1 MKEQYM
7 TDYEYISKLIRHLPP
22 VVCRTFLAEQ
32 TAAEIPDL
40 NTKEKLTA
48 QRALLTTHM
57 AKLSFHT
64 LQKLEE
70 ICESIALLSDGPEQ
84 DVIEGIKHE
93 INTDK
98 WLEAFSALRNP
109 YEKSLWFFEH
119 EPRLFDE
126 ALNSRQAD
134 LFRQSQSCYS
144 GFLADIDLILHED
157 EQSKERFHEAA
168 AAHFGCPKDEIA
180 IQVFRRLRTDTSA
193 EPTIALYQ
201 VSIHYNRPPE
211 IVEYVQ
217 HSELLANEVV
227 RAISSHITYEPDKG
241 YVEVLSKD
249 TQGRDTL
256 AAIVAETL
264 LASPITGESVPIKQY
279 EYQSL
284 AAPRNF
290 DISNE
295 PVTSVKVLELGYAGP
310 VCGSSIAKVSI
321 RDPQD
326 IYSAAKSLYNNPAF
340 EFREY
345 TLNYAKISI
354 KLRNEGR
361 GRARTITI
369 ELRGNNR
376 CNIKTKREKDRAL
389 CDDLLHKWNLVK
401 EVSKDARPIDP
412 IAA

>member
-1 MKEQYM
+1 M
-7 TDYEYISKLIRHLPP
+7 TDHEYISKLIRHLPP
-22 VVCRTFLAEQ
+22 DVCRMFLAEQ
-32 TAAEIPDL
+32 TACEIPEL
-40 NTKEKLTA
+40 NSKDTLTA
-48 QRALLTTHM
+48 QRGVISAHISD
-57 AKLSFHT
+57 LSFHT

-70 ICESIALLSDGPEQ
+70 ICESIALLSDGPGQ
-84 DVIEGIKHE
+84 DVIEGLKQE
-93 INTDK
+93 STMDTG
-98 WLEAFSALRNP
+98 LEALSALRNP
-109 YEKSLWFFEH
+109 YHKALWFFKH

-134 LFRQSQSCYS
+134 LFRQSQACYS
-144 GFLADIDLILHED
+144 GFVADLDLILQED
-157 EQSKERFHEAA
+157 EQSQERFHEAA
-168 AAHFGCPKDEIA
+168 ATHFGCPKDEIA
-180 IQVFRRLRTDTSA
+180 IQVFRRLRTGTTA

-217 HSELLANEVV
+217 HNELVANEVV

-249 TQGRDTL
+249 NQGREAL

-279 EYQSL
+279 DYQSL

-295 PVTSVKVLELGYAGP
+295 PVTSVKVLELGYTGP

-326 IYSAAKSLYNNPAF
+326 IYSAAKSLYNNPTF
-340 EFREY
+340 EFRDY

-354 KLRNEGR
+354 KLRKEGR

-369 ELRGNNR
+369 ELRGENR
-376 CNIKTKREKDRAL
+376 CNIKTKREKDRVL
-389 CDDLLHKWNLVK
+389 CDHLLHKWNLVK
-401 EVSKDARPIDP
+401 EVSKDAHPIDP

>member
-1 MKEQYM
+1 MNDAENLA
-7 TDYEYISKLIRHLPP
+7 KLIRHLPP
-22 VVCRTFLAEQ
+22 HTCQEFITSQISIEFPELDR
-32 TAAEIPDL
+32 
-40 NTKEKLTA
+40 KSSLTM
-48 QRALLTTHM
+48 QRQHLTEV
-57 AKLSFHT
+57 LSHIDT
-64 LQKLEE
+64 RHRQQLEE
-70 ICESIALLSDGPEQ
+70 ISESIVLLADGPGQ
-84 DVIEGIKHE
+84 DVLDGFKQRICSEQSLAE
-93 INTDK
+93 LSN
-98 WLEAFSALRNP
+98 LRNQ
-109 YEKSLWFFEH
+109 YHRSLWFFGN
-119 EPRLFDE
+119 EPRIFEE

-134 LFRQSQSCYS
+134 LFRQTQSCYS
-144 GFLADIDLILHED
+144 GFLADKDLILHED
-157 EQSKERFHEAA
+157 EQSQARFHAAA

-180 IQVFRRLRTDTSA
+180 IQVFRRLRTGPAA
-193 EPTIALYQ
+193 EPMIALYQ
-201 VSIHYNRPPE
+201 VSIHHNRPPE
-211 IVEYVQ
+211 IIECVQ
-217 HSELLANEVV
+217 HSELIANEVV

-249 TQGRDTL
+249 TQGRDAL

-279 EYQSL
+279 DYQSL

-290 DISNE
+290 DITNE

-310 VCGSSIAKVSI
+310 VCGSSIANVSI

-340 EFREY
+340 EFRDY

-354 KLRNEGR
+354 KLRKEGR

-369 ELRGNNR
+369 ELRGDNR

-389 CDDLLHKWNLVK
+389 CDHLLHKWNLVK

>member
-1 MKEQYM
+1 M

-22 VVCRTFLAEQ
+22 VVCRTFLVEQ
-32 TAAEIPDL
+32 TAVEIPEL
-40 NTKEKLTA
+40 NTKDTLTA
-48 QRALLTTHM
+48 QRGALSAHM
-57 AKLSFHT
+57 SEISFHT

-70 ICESIALLSDGPEQ
+70 VCESIALLSDGPGQ
-84 DVIEGIKHE
+84 DVIEGIKQE
-93 INTDK
+93 INKDK
-98 WLEAFSALRNP
+98 GLEAFSALRNP
-109 YEKSLWFFEH
+109 YQKSLWFFEH
-119 EPRLFDE
+119 EPSLFEE

-157 EQSKERFHEAA
+157 EHSQERFHEAA
-168 AAHFGCPKDEIA
+168 AAHFSCPKDEIA
-180 IQVFRRLRTDTSA
+180 IQVFRRLRCDTTA

-201 VSIHYNRPPE
+201 VSIHYNRSPE
-211 IVEYVQ
+211 IVECVQ
-217 HSELLANEVV
+217 HSELVANEVV

-249 TQGRDTL
+249 TQGREAL

-279 EYQSL
+279 DYQSL

-290 DISNE
+290 DITNE

-340 EFREY
+340 EFRDY

-354 KLRNEGR
+354 KIRKEGR

-369 ELRGNNR
+369 ELRGDNR

-389 CDDLLHKWNLVK
+389 CDHLLHKWNLVK

>member
-1 MKEQYM
+1 M
-7 TDYEYISKLIRHLPP
+7 TDYEYLSKLIRHLPP
-22 VVCRTFLAEQ
+22 AVSRTFLAAQ
-32 TAAEIPDL
+32 ASCEIPEL
-40 NTKEKLTA
+40 NTKDTLTA
-48 QRALLTTHM
+48 QREVISAYM
-57 AKLSFHT
+57 SELSFHT

-70 ICESIALLSDGPEQ
+70 ICESIALLSDGPGQ
-84 DVIEGIKHE
+84 DVIDGLKQE
-93 INTDK
+93 ITMDTG
-98 WLEAFSALRNP
+98 LEALSALRNP
-109 YEKSLWFFEH
+109 YQRSLWFFEH
-119 EPRLFDE
+119 APRLFDE

-134 LFRQSQSCYS
+134 LFRQSQACYS

-157 EQSKERFHEAA
+157 E
-168 AAHFGCPKDEIA
+168 IA
-180 IQVFRRLRTDTSA
+180 IQVFRRLRTGTTA

-211 IVEYVQ
+211 IVECVQ
-217 HSELLANEVV
+217 RSELVANEVV

-249 TQGRDTL
+249 NQGREAL

-279 EYQSL
+279 DYQSL
-284 AAPRNF
+284 AAQRNF

-310 VCGSSIAKVSI
+310 VCGSSIAKVSM
-321 RDPQD
+321 RDSQD
-326 IYSAAKSLYNNPAF
+326 IYSAAKSLYNNPTF
-340 EFREY
+340 EFRDY

-354 KLRNEGR
+354 KLSKEGR

-369 ELRGNNR
+369 ELRGDNR

-389 CDDLLHKWNLVK
+389 CDHLLHKWNLVK
-401 EVSKDARPIDP
+401 EVTKDALPIDP